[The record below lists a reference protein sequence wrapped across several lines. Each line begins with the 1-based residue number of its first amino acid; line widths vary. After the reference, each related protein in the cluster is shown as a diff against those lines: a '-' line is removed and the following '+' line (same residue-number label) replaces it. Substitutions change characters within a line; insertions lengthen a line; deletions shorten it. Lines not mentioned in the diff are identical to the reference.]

1 MTTDPSTAR
10 PDPAGPEPGPSADTP
25 LGLSADTP
33 PGLSAGT
40 TRARPRLS
48 LRLTLLQLAAA
59 LVLVLGGGGLFLS
72 GYLLGAHVA
81 STPGTPAGAEAAFA
95 PFWDAYTAIRRQYA
109 GSPAPT
115 EKQLVE
121 GAIQGLFTTVGDPF
135 SGYMNEKD
143 FEQSLEG
150 SAGQFEGIGATMG
163 TRTAA
168 GVATSCSPLGTDCR
182 LIVESLIDAA
192 PAQKA
197 GLQAGDRIV
206 SIDGIAVDG
215 LTLDQAV
222 AKVRGNQGTT
232 VTLGLVRAGETSQLS
247 IVREVIIE
255 QEVISKSLANGTVAY
270 LHLTGFSPHSS
281 DQFKAAL
288 QSALKNGAR
297 SVIVDLRG
305 NGGGYVTAARGIASQ
320 FIGSGP
326 IFWQVDATGT
336 KTAVDAE
343 PGGVATDPSIRVAV
357 LIDKNSAS
365 ASEILAGA
373 LQDTGRAR
381 LVGQQSFGKGTVQE
395 WYTLSGDTGGFRLT
409 IARWLT
415 PVTQR
420 WINKVGLTPDIPV
433 TVPASTPPGTD
444 PVLDAALQELANP
457 TSEVAPA
464 IRPV

>member
-1 MTTDPSTAR
+1 MTSDPSLPAPAPTAPAPAPTAPA
-10 PDPAGPEPGPSADTP
+10 PDPRPGSR
-25 LGLSADTP
+25 
-33 PGLSAGT
+33 T
-40 TRARPRLS
+40 TRSVNP
-48 LRLTLLQLAAA
+48 RLTLLQLAAA

-81 STPGTPAGAEAAFA
+81 TTPGTPAGAEAAFA

-121 GAIQGLFTTVGDPF
+121 GAIQGLFNAVGDPF
-135 SGYMNEKD
+135 SGYMDETS
-143 FEQSLEG
+143 FAQSLEG
-150 SAGQFEGIGATMG
+150 SAGQFQGIGATMG

-182 LIVESLIDAA
+182 LIVESLIEGA
-192 PAQKA
+192 PAQKS
-197 GLQAGDRIV
+197 GLQPGDRIV
-206 SIDGIAVDG
+206 SIDGSTVDG

-222 AKVRGNQGTT
+222 AKVRGNKGTT
-232 VTLGLVRAGETSQLS
+232 VTLGLVRAGETRQLS
-247 IVREVIIE
+247 IVRDVIIE

-270 LHLTGFSPHSS
+270 LHLTGFSPNSP
-281 DQFKAAL
+281 DQFEAAVKAAL
-288 QSALKNGAR
+288 KAGAR
-297 SVIVDLRG
+297 SFIVDLRG

-326 IFWQVDATGT
+326 IFWQVDARGT
-336 KTAVDAE
+336 KTAVDAI
-343 PGGVATDPSIRVAV
+343 PGGAATDPSIKVAV

-373 LQDTGRAR
+373 LQDTGRAK

-395 WYTLSGDTGGFRLT
+395 WYTLPGDTGGFRLT

-433 TVPASTPPGTD
+433 TVPASTPPGAD
-444 PVLDAALQELANP
+444 PVLDAALEELAYP
-457 TSEVAPA
+457 TSELAPA
-464 IRPV
+464 IRPI